1 MVSKFGN
8 LSMQEI
14 WVGTSERTPDHPPV
28 QALGEAEGCLGNP
41 TRGGEENAIEKE
53 VSKTIVQQF

>member
-1 MVSKFGN
+1 
-8 LSMQEI
+8 MQEI